1 MGERGPAPKR
11 DAQRRRRNK
20 RPDAARGVADGI
32 NRAPKL
38 TERTKHTAI
47 AVRFW
52 DRLGRSAQAV
62 YFQESDWAFAELVVL
77 AIDEA
82 KRNPKASNIRA
93 AMDGMSRLLVTE
105 ADRRRVRMEL
115 ETAQGEDPEE
125 VAADAR
131 ILKLV
136 DEYGFDD
143 DNVESG

>member
-1 MGERGPAPKR
+1 MGSRGPAPKR
-11 DAQRRRRNK
+11 DDQRRRRNK
-20 RPDAARGVADGI
+20 LPAAATGKADGV

-38 TERTKHTAI
+38 TERSKHTAV

-82 KRNPKASNIRA
+82 KRNPKPSSIRA
-93 AMDGMSRLLVTE
+93 AMDGMSRLLATE

-115 ETAQGEDPEE
+115 ELADGVDPEE
-125 VAADAR
+125 EAADAR
-131 ILKLV
+131 VINLV
-136 DEYGFDD
+136 DRYNIGDEQ
-143 DNVESG
+143 SG